1 MSQYTVT
8 KLRKYVIQ
16 HRKNPSDQAVQ
27 QSKYTEDNFIQH
39 FFLQNFLLQKQEN
52 FLKNCYLFKR
62 QIKTYRIFVDLTL
75 FTKVPNG
82 TQHKIINTIK
92 LIINTSQNWNFHA
105 QSTGCY
111 NSHATAIFL
120 TDGLLFVR
128 M

>member
-92 LIINTSQNWNFHA
+92 LIINTSQN
-105 QSTGCY
+105 
-111 NSHATAIFL
+111 
-120 TDGLLFVR
+120 
-128 M
+128 